1 MNRKPRSLT
10 EGMLNSLIPAQMF
23 SAALLNV
30 NAFLNS
36 VITGALLSANSIAAI
51 SFTQPIT
58 LLVSVL
64 GGAIATGAQVMCGRY
79 VGRGDSKGADR
90 IFTLSALWCLVLGAL
105 MTASCIFFA
114 EPISA
119 LMGAE
124 GDDLVNC
131 AQYLRGMSG
140 SMVFVMFS
148 TALMTFMQ
156 LDNAPRMSMLAITA
170 MVVSSIVF
178 DFVNVRVFDMGI
190 FGIGFATTVGYVA
203 MMLVGAAY
211 FLSKKCNFKFRFSLS
226 ALKESG
232 EMFYIGIPGAAST
245 VALALRAF
253 VLNNLCFR
261 LAGTI
266 GVSAIGVFYSMSG
279 FVSALGNGVGGAAG
293 ILSSVFVGERN
304 RTSLRKLGPM
314 ATKKAW
320 IMHIFAYIVVW
331 FTAKPFAILFGTS
344 AGDMQFVVHAIRC
357 SMTCLLVNIFA
368 CVGFNVYKSIGNTWL
383 VSICSM
389 LDYFV
394 FQCLAAWLLSIPF
407 GIDGVWFVSIFSE
420 LAVYFIMLLYCRRKL
435 GRFPGVFNFVYVP
448 RSVSVKPEDCYDVS
462 MRTLEDVEEVSKH
475 VIELCRSKGID
486 SRRSYFCGLCIEE
499 QCANIILHGMTK
511 GGDASKYSID
521 LRMIFEDGKVTFSL
535 RDNCRKFDPTSWRR
549 RENETDPMKGLGIK
563 MVQELASSVS
573 YRHTFGLNM
582 LLVEI

>member
-23 SAALLNV
+23 SAALLNI

-36 VITGALLSANSIAAI
+36 VITGALLSAKSIAAI

-58 LLVSVL
+58 LLISVL

-79 VGRGDSKGADR
+79 IGRGDGKGADR
-90 IFTLSALWCLVLGAL
+90 IFTLSALWCLVLGAI
-105 MTASCIFFA
+105 MTISCIFFA

-124 GDDLVNC
+124 GADLTNC

-140 SMVFVMFS
+140 SIIFMMFS
-148 TALMTFMQ
+148 TALTTFMQ
-156 LDNAPRMSMLAITA
+156 LDNAPNMSMLAITA
-170 MVVSSIVF
+170 MVVTSIVF
-178 DFVNVRVFDMGI
+178 DFINVKVFDMGI
-190 FGIGFATTVGYVA
+190 FGIGLATTVGYAAVLFVGVA
-203 MMLVGAAY
+203 YYA
-211 FLSKKCNFKFRFSLS
+211 SKKCNFKFSFSLS

-232 EMFYIGIPGAAST
+232 EMFYIGIPGAASSI
-245 VALALRAF
+245 ALALRAF

-279 FVSALGNGVGGAAG
+279 FVSAIGNGVGGAAG
-293 ILSSVFVGERN
+293 ILSSVFVGERD

-320 IMHIFAYIVVW
+320 IMHAIAYAVVW
-331 FTAKPFAILFGTS
+331 LTAKPFAILFGTS

-357 SMTCLLVNIFA
+357 SMTCFLVNIFG
-368 CVGFNVYKSIGNTWL
+368 CVGFNMYKSIGNTWL
-383 VSICSM
+383 VSICSI

-394 FQCLAAWLLSIPF
+394 FQCVAAWLLSIPF
-407 GIDGVWFVSIFSE
+407 GIDGVWFISIFSE
-420 LAVYFIMLLYCRRKL
+420 LATYLIMLLYCRKKL
-435 GRFPGVFNFVYVP
+435 GRAPGALNYVYIP
-448 RSVSVKPEDCYDVS
+448 RSISAKPEDCYDVS
-462 MRTLEDVEEVSKH
+462 MKTLEEVEEVSAQ
-475 VIELCRSKGID
+475 VVELCKSKGMD

-511 GGDASKYSID
+511 VSDASKCSID

-549 RENETDPMKGLGIK
+549 RENETDPMKGVGIK
-563 MVQELASSVS
+563 MVQQLAEKVS
-573 YRHTFGLNM
+573 YRRTFGLNM